1 MEIKTWWER
10 LNCTRN
16 PGAHSGEDVVRD
28 EEIAELRA
36 AIERQAQEVL
46 KLHRDLA
53 AEKLRADQG
62 WHRYEAANSRK
73 NELEA
78 ERANW
83 AQEIM
88 ALKSRPFTQ
97 SHVYDWLTLVEK
109 KIGTPTASAAAHVL
123 KDFYEG
129 AEIDQSQPSIQMREQ
144 DAKQLARS
152 KWTVKQWYEHVGA
165 WENAQ
170 GEVCFGSVMA
180 LGAMLKLMARARNSV
195 APITMPNDGLVPLSV
210 DGEYVWLEGIGA
222 VALDYS
228 SVKSLSD
235 IQDDATPMA
244 NQDATDAARLDWL
257 NQNFFSDQKD
267 EWDEFQSP
275 DSIKWKF
282 FGPMGMQGN
291 VRDVIDAAR
300 TKDQPQ

>member
-1 MEIKTWWER
+1 MNPETHSCDCGYTWR
-10 LNCTRN
+10 HGN
-16 PGAHSGEDVVRD
+16 SGTHLCGPQYRST
-28 EEIAELRA
+28 
-36 AIERQAQEVL
+36 IERQEQEVL

-62 WHRYEAANSRK
+62 WHRYEAANLRK

-78 ERANW
+78 KRANW

-109 KIGTPTASAAAHVL
+109 KIGTHTASAAARVL

-129 AEIDQSQPSIQMREQ
+129 AEIDPSQPSIQIQEHDAEQ
-144 DAKQLARS
+144 FARN

-180 LGAMLKLMARARNSV
+180 LGAMLKLMAKARNSA
-195 APITMPNDGLVPLSV
+195 APLEQQEAIDELIETHRILLVP
-210 DGEYVWLEGIGA
+210 EYEGGFHA
-222 VALDYS
+222 MVYRDE
-228 SVKSLSD
+228 
-235 IQDDATPMA
+235 ATPLS
-244 NQDATDAARLDWL
+244 NFHATTVRAAVEGAI
-257 NQNFFSDQKD
+257 NEAK
-267 EWDEFQSP
+267 
-275 DSIKWKF
+275 
-282 FGPMGMQGN
+282 
-291 VRDVIDAAR
+291 
-300 TKDQPQ
+300 TKD

>member
-83 AQEIM
+83 MQDIAAMKAQQ
-88 ALKSRPFTQ
+88 ADRVTKDASQLTTQ
-97 SHVYDWLTLVEK
+97 ELSDPEYMK
-109 KIGTPTASAAAHVL
+109 AYI
-123 KDFYEG
+123 EG
-129 AEIDQSQPSIQMREQ
+129 CNESFAEAMREIVRLRVELFEASQLDIQ
-144 DAKQLARS
+144 DQEATPEADAEQLARS

-170 GEVCFGSVMA
+170 GEVCFGSMMA
-180 LGAMLKLMARARNSV
+180 LGAMLKLMAKARHSAIPV
-195 APITMPNDGLVPLSV
+195 AQQDAKPLC
-210 DGEYVWLEGIGA
+210 YVRQ
-222 VALDYS
+222 
-228 SVKSLSD
+228 SD
-235 IQDDATPMA
+235 IDSPIGSAIWAYRMA
-244 NQDATDAARLDWL
+244 GG
-257 NQNFFSDQKD
+257 
-267 EWDEFQSP
+267 EWTVP
-275 DSIKWKF
+275 VHVSIK
-282 FGPMGMQGN
+282 
-291 VRDVIDAAR
+291 
-300 TKDQPQ
+300 DQLQ